1 MEGTDAHA
9 EAFHRLVLAVVK
21 NRVTKA
27 FDAAHKDN
35 GFLKPGDRL
44 TITDPFDESV
54 KIGTVSKTD
63 PSNVAAVSDSE
74 AFTAWMAENYPE
86 QVRESVRVTG
96 THDEVATV
104 LAVHAPH
111 LLSAPRT
118 EVRDWAESAVLKRS
132 AAAGRPVGPGA
143 EVDVPGVTV
152 TPGKAGLVV
161 RPNAQA
167 EQVIT
172 ALWQS
177 GRLAFDATFTP
188 SLPAAEDHTPPHAA

>member
-1 MEGTDAHA
+1 MSNDPHA
-9 EAFHRLVLAVVK
+9 EAFHRLVLSVIK
-21 NRVTKA
+21 TRVTKA
-27 FDAAHKDN
+27 FDVAHKDN
-35 GFLKPGDRL
+35 GFLKRGDRL
-44 TITDPFDESV
+44 TITDPLNDRV

-63 PSNVAAVSDSE
+63 PDDTAEVSDRE

-86 QVRESVRVTG
+86 QVRQAVRVTG
-96 THDEVATV
+96 TADEVAAV

-118 EVRDWAESAVLKRS
+118 EVRDWAQGAVLKRS
-132 AAAGRPVGPGA
+132 ANAGAPVGPGG
-143 EVDVPGVTV
+143 EVDVPGVKV
-152 TPGKAGLVV
+152 VPGKSGLQV

-188 SLPAAEDHTPPHAA
+188 SLPSGTEQPGEEAA